1 MLATFGT
8 RPDLTALTGT
18 LALLAHQVALAVE
31 RIMLS
36 GEVVQRDRE
45 AYFRTLIHDAS
56 DVILIVDDDGS
67 VRYATP
73 SARNLFG
80 DVPVEG
86 AQLADLVQPG
96 ERDEIARALADMR
109 ARPGIDE
116 DWRITSRD
124 GSYVEVEVRAATC
137 ARSAP
142 WAAWCS
148 PCGT

>member
-1 MLATFGT
+1 M
-8 RPDLTALTGT
+8 
-18 LALLAHQVALAVE
+18 ALAIE

-36 GEVVQRDRE
+36 GEVVQRNRE
-45 AYFRTLIHDAS
+45 AYFRTLVHDTS

-80 DVPVEG
+80 DVQVEG
-86 AQLADLVQPG
+86 ARLADLVQPA
-96 ERDEIARALADMR
+96 ERAEIDRALADMR
-109 ARPGIDE
+109 APPGSTRTGGSSARTAAT
-116 DWRITSRD
+116 WKSRS
-124 GSYVEVEVRAATC
+124 GAATC
-137 ARSAP
+137 ARSPP